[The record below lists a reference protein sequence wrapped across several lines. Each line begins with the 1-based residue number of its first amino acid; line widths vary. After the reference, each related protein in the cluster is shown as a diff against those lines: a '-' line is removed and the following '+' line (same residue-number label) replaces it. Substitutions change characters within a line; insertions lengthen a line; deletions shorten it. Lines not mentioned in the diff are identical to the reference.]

1 MDHLI
6 SLHQR
11 LLITSVTVLFVAL
24 ASVAIDWRRQRDVSQ
39 VSTVAM
45 AIMWLLLASNAI
57 IGGLVARQAPQL
69 SGLHILY
76 GGLIFG
82 PPGVM
87 WYLTRWIAVKQRA
100 RFWFFALIVTTVLIH
115 RVVATG

>member
-1 MDHLI
+1 MNHLI

-24 ASVAIDWRRQRDVSQ
+24 ASVAIDWWRQRDVSQ
-39 VSTVAM
+39 LSTAAM

-57 IGGLVARQAPQL
+57 IGGLMAPQAPQL

-82 PPGVM
+82 PALVM
-87 WYLTRWIAVKQRA
+87 WYLQRGLPISQRA
-100 RFWFFALIVTTVLIH
+100 RFWFFALVVTAVLIH

>member
-24 ASVAIDWRRQRDVSQ
+24 ASVAIDWRRQRDISQ

-100 RFWFFALIVTTVLIH
+100 RFWFFALIVTAVLIH

>member
-1 MDHLI
+1 
-6 SLHQR
+6 
-11 LLITSVTVLFVAL
+11 
-24 ASVAIDWRRQRDVSQ
+24 
-39 VSTVAM
+39 M

-57 IGGLVARQAPQL
+57 IGGLMAPQAPQL

-82 PPGVM
+82 PALVM
-87 WYLTRWIAVKQRA
+87 WYLQRGLPISKRA
-100 RFWFFALIVTTVLIH
+100 RFWFFALVVTAVLIH

>member
-82 PPGVM
+82 PALVM

-100 RFWFFALIVTTVLIH
+100 RFWFFALVVTAVLIH

>member
-82 PPGVM
+82 PLGVM

-100 RFWFFALIVTTVLIH
+100 RFWFFALVVTAVLIH

>member
-11 LLITSVTVLFVAL
+11 LLITSVSVLFVAL
-24 ASVAIDWRRQRDVSQ
+24 ASVAIDWRRQRDLSQ
-39 VSTVAM
+39 LSIGSM

-57 IGGLVARQAPQL
+57 IGGLLAPQAPQL

-100 RFWFFALIVTTVLIH
+100 RFWFFALIVTAVLIH